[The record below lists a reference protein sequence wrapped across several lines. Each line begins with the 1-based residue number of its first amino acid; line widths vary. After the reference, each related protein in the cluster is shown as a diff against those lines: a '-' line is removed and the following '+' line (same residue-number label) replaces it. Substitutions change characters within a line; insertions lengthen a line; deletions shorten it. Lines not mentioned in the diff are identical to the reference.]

1 MSYITLDVVGQTC
14 PLCVNG
20 NSRSSVGALDIHVV
34 VIAIVQLEKDE
45 KKRKKM
51 SHTVMTK

>member
-14 PLCVNG
+14 SLCVNG

-34 VIAIVQLEKDE
+34 VIAVVQLEKDE
-45 KKRKKM
+45 KEKR
-51 SHTVMTK
+51 